1 MIEHM
6 QNKRPPTDRRK
17 LSLLKTASYA
27 GFAVGAL
34 VLVCVLALLLFPDPL
49 LNRFVKPRI
58 TKAFAEA
65 CAAYPI
71 RIAGMHYSVFKNR
84 FGFDSVALS
93 AVDGTFS
100 GTIGQFSVSGI
111 GWMQFLRGGKPGLT
125 NFAHAG
131 LDAHIIDLNFPQSHY
146 KLHCGR
152 LRVSVPDS
160 AAVVE
165 VLKLHPSGDDER
177 FFAGSKFRKTRFHLV
192 VPHAGVMGLAFLEL
206 LQGKRYRTRSVQIN
220 DAFLDVLV
228 NKDKPDAI
236 DSSGPLMPN
245 EFLSSIKGT
254 LRVDS
259 MSIMNGRL
267 KYGERFAVDSTPAWV
282 TFDGMRV
289 LAEGIANHGSRG
301 AAIIVH
307 AQGNFLNAGTM
318 TLLMSIPIASPEFS
332 FHYSGSLGKM
342 DFSALN
348 SFLETAE
355 QLRVKTGVLQEATFE
370 IAVDSG
376 HASGNVRAVYRDL
389 TVAAIN
395 KYTGSE
401 KGFSDGIASFIANTF
416 KIRGTNVPDK
426 SGSIKIGVVNYTRK
440 RDDPFFRFAWFALRS
455 GVRDV
460 VGF

>member
-1 MIEHM
+1 M
-6 QNKRPPTDRRK
+6 QNEHPPTDRQK
-17 LSLLKTASYA
+17 PLPLKTALSV
-27 GFAVGAL
+27 GFAV
-34 VLVCVLALLLFPDPL
+34 VVCVLALLLFPGPL
-49 LNRFVKPRI
+49 VNRFIKPRI

-65 CAAYPI
+65 CPAYSI
-71 RIAGMHYSVFKNR
+71 RIAGMHYSVLKNR

-93 AVDGTFS
+93 AVDRTFS
-100 GTIGQFSVSGI
+100 IRMGPFSVSGI
-111 GWMQFLRGGKPGLT
+111 VWLHLLRGGKLELT
-125 NFAHAG
+125 NFANANF
-131 LDAHIIDLNFPQSHY
+131 DAHNIELKFPQSRY
-146 KLHCGR
+146 ELRCKR

-160 AAVVE
+160 EMVAE
-165 VLKLHPSGDDER
+165 SLGLHPSAGDEE
-177 FFAGSKFRKTRFHLV
+177 FFRQSKFRRTRLSLV
-192 VPHAGVMGLAFLEL
+192 IPQCSMMGLACLEL
-206 LQGKRYRTRSVQIN
+206 LQGKRYRTRSVQIH

-236 DSSGPLMPN
+236 DSSSPLMPN
-245 EFLSSIKGT
+245 QFLSSIKGN

-307 AQGNFLNAGTM
+307 AQGNFLKAGAM
-318 TLLMSIPIASPEFS
+318 NVLMSIPVASPEFS
-332 FHYSGSLGKM
+332 FHYSGSLGGM
-342 DFSALN
+342 DLSALN
-348 SFLETAE
+348 SWLETAE
-355 QLRVKTGVLQEATFE
+355 QLRIKAGVLQEATFG
-370 IAVDSG
+370 IDVDSG
-376 HASGNVRAVYRDL
+376 RASGNVRAVYRDL

-395 KYTGSE
+395 KHTGSE
-401 KGFSDGIASFIANTF
+401 KGFSDNIASFIANTF

-426 SGSIKIGVVNYTRK
+426 SGSMKIGKVNYTRK
-440 RDDPFFRFAWFALRS
+440 RDNPFFQFAWFALRS